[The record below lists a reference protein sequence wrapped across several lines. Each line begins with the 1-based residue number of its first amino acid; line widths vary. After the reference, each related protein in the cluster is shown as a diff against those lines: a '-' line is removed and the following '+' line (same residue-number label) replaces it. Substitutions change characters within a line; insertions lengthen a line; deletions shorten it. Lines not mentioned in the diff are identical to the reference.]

1 MKKITLIAVLFA
13 LFWQASAENLERR
26 NELKICPAHL
36 LAGSLRIEYERLLND
51 FSSVGLTGLYS
62 FSSLSSHRYDSRL
75 EGQVLGFYRLYFGR
89 RDPASGFFLE
99 GNMGVTMGSHYHWR
113 GGSWGSERVHYTS
126 FGIGLA
132 LGWKWYIQR
141 PGIVLDI
148 FAGGG
153 RLFNDDNRRASGFPR
168 VGVTIGR
175 RF

>member
-1 MKKITLIAVLFA
+1 MKKITFIAVLFA
-13 LFWQASAENLERR
+13 LTWQANAENLERR

-36 LAGSLRIEYERLLND
+36 LAGSLRVDYERLLND
-51 FSSVGLTGLYS
+51 FSSVGLTAFYS
-62 FSSLSSHRYDSRL
+62 FSSISTRRYSTRL

-89 RDPASGFFLE
+89 QPVSGFFLE
-99 GNMGVTMGSHYHWR
+99 GSMGLNIGSYYR
-113 GGSWGSERVHYTS
+113 STSWPLLSERVHYTA

-132 LGWKWYIQR
+132 AGWKWYIPR

-153 RLFNDDNRRASGFPR
+153 RVFNDDNRRMGGFPR